1 MRRFATFNN
10 RKIVCHLLLA
20 TLCFS
25 SVLSVRAPSSS
36 AHQLDAPQQ
45 TSEYAYELL
54 KTSVTENR
62 TDHSKA
68 LQTAQQALAIFK
80 SVSDSEGVA
89 EARMQIVLYHVAL
102 GELIEAE
109 EVCQEA
115 LRYWRQQNNLQKQ
128 ASALIYSSFIA
139 QRRGDWPGTL
149 ALLIQAQGLINPQT
163 DLVEMA
169 QIANSFGFVYN
180 QSGLPDIALGEY
192 QRALDYFRQ
201 KDLPRGVN
209 RMTMFIGYTHFLRGD
224 YVAAATS
231 LNQALA
237 SFEHE
242 LDVAQCREQLAQVEI
257 GLGQYNN
264 ARQHLQASLA
274 IYQNANN
281 PMEVARVLALLGKVD
296 EAEGAV
302 ARARTNYL
310 NALRTFQQVGDR
322 FNEAAANFGLGKLEL
337 KAGDYDRAETYLK
350 QSVETTEDLRRASVA
365 RDLTTAYSASVYER
379 YQTYI
384 ECLLQK
390 HKLQPS
396 RGFDVL
402 AFQTSEL
409 ARARAL
415 AELLRDTQSSFV
427 PGVNR
432 SLAARERK
440 LRQLINVKMSER
452 VRLLAKKLQASPG
465 ANTDNLQSQLDQLEA
480 SVTPL
485 QREYAEVRTSL
496 RKVNPLFDQ
505 VTEPTAYSLEQ
516 IQHDVIDDDQTLLL
530 EFLLGEEVSY
540 AWAVTRTG
548 IKTYELP
555 KQQLIAD
562 AAEKVYAEVSEEPND
577 ERTQRLNEATERL
590 AQLVLSP
597 LAEELKAQRLIIVA
611 DGPLHYIPF
620 QLLPAPNGTR
630 EPLIVNHEI
639 VNAPSASILGRL
651 RQENRQRGPSTK
663 LLAAFGDP
671 VFPANYAEFKSPAAG
686 DLVASAEANEL
697 EPWRRIWRD
706 VSRTPDNSTPENLQP
721 LTYSK
726 FELQRLKDLG
736 GPAAFVARGFDASR
750 ESLGRLNLSQFSVL
764 HFATHGLLDPEHP
777 EFSGVVLS
785 MVNTSGQ
792 PQDGFITIPDVYALK
807 APVDL
812 VVLSACHT
820 GLGKKVRGE
829 GLIGL
834 TSGFMHAGASSVAA
848 TLWKAD
854 DQATAKLME
863 YFYANMLEKNMRPA
877 DALRAAQNTMRTTPP
892 WQSPH
897 FWAAFTLQGEYRQPI
912 RIPQSTGTPLKV
924 QHAVGVSLLL
934 LLFAG
939 IGWGYWRRRVP
950 AR

>member
-25 SVLSVRAPSSS
+25 SVLSVRAPSSR
-36 AHQLDAPQQ
+36 AHQLDAPPQ
-45 TSEYAYELL
+45 TSSYAYELL
-54 KTSVTENR
+54 KISAIENR
-62 TDHSKA
+62 TNHLQA
-68 LQTAQQALAIFK
+68 LQTAQRALSIFK
-80 SVSDSEGVA
+80 NLSDDMGIA

-201 KDLPRGVN
+201 KDIPRGVN
-209 RMTMFIGYTHFLRGD
+209 RMTMLIGYTHFLRGD
-224 YVAAATS
+224 YAAAATA

-242 LDVAQCREQLAQVEI
+242 LDVAQCREQLARVEI

-264 ARQHLQASLA
+264 ARQHLQAALTV
-274 IYQNANN
+274 YQNANN
-281 PMEVARVLALLGKVD
+281 PMEVARVLALLGQID

-310 NALRTFQQVGDR
+310 DALRTFQQGDR
-322 FNEAAANFGLGKLEL
+322 FNEAAANFALGKLEL

-350 QSVETTEDLRRASVA
+350 QSVDTTEDLRRASVA

-415 AELLRDTQSSFV
+415 AELLRDTQSSFA

-452 VRLLAKKLQASPG
+452 VGLLAKKLRAGPE
-465 ANTDNLQSQLDQLEA
+465 ANTDDLQSQLDQLEA

-485 QREYAEVRTSL
+485 QHEYAEVRTSL
-496 RKVNPLFDQ
+496 REVNPLFDQ
-505 VTEPTAYSLEQ
+505 VTEPTAYTLDQ
-516 IQHDVIDDDQTLLL
+516 IQRDVIDDDQTVLL
-530 EFLLGEEVSY
+530 EFILGEQASY

-562 AAEKVYAEVSEEPND
+562 AAEKVYAEASEEPD
-577 ERTQRLNEATERL
+577 DKRTQRLNEATERL
-590 AQLVLSP
+590 TQLVLSP

-671 VFPANYAEFKSPAAG
+671 VFPANYAEFKSPGAG
-686 DLVASAEANEL
+686 ELVASVKANEI

-706 VSRTPDNSTPENLQP
+706 VSRTPDNPTPESLQP

-736 GPAAFVARGFDASR
+736 GPTAFVARGFDASR

-848 TLWKAD
+848 SLWKAD

-912 RIPQSTGTPLKV
+912 RVPQPTGTPLKV
-924 QHAVGVSLLL
+924 QHAVGAALLL
-934 LLFAG
+934 LLLAG

-950 AR
+950 AN

>member
-1 MRRFATFNN
+1 MRLVATVNN
-10 RKIVCHLLLA
+10 RKIVCQLLMA
-20 TLCFS
+20 AVCFTC
-25 SVLSVRAPSSS
+25 VLSVRAPSSR
-36 AHQLDAPQQ
+36 AHQLDVPQQ
-45 TSEYAYELL
+45 TGEYAYELL
-54 KTSVTENR
+54 ETSATQNETN
-62 TDHSKA
+62 HLLA
-68 LQTAQQALAIFK
+68 LQTAQQALAIFE
-80 SVSDSEGVA
+80 SLSDNLGVA
-89 EARMQIVLYHVAL
+89 EARMRIALYHLAL
-102 GELIEAE
+102 GDLIEARDIYQQ
-109 EVCQEA
+109 V
-115 LRYWRQQNNLQKQ
+115 LPYWRQQNNLKNQ
-128 ASALIYSSFIA
+128 SAVLINLSFIE
-139 QRRGDWPGTL
+139 QRRGDWSNTL
-149 ALLIQAQGLINPQT
+149 TYLYEAQS
-163 DLVEMA
+163 LVDPA
-169 QIANSFGFVYN
+169 NLTQLGQIANSFGYVYN
-180 QSGLPDIALGEY
+180 QNGLPEIALGEY

-201 KDLPRGVN
+201 VNEQTRGVN
-209 RMTMFIGYTHFLRGD
+209 RMIMLIGYTHFLRGD
-224 YVAAATS
+224 YPAAENY

-237 SFEHE
+237 SFEDD
-242 LDVAQCREQLAQVEI
+242 LDKAQCREYLARLQI
-257 GLGQYNN
+257 ALGQYNI
-264 ARQHLQASLA
+264 ARQHLQTSLA
-274 IYQNANN
+274 IYQSAHN
-281 PMEVARVLALLGKVD
+281 PMEVARVLALLGQID
-296 EAEGAV
+296 EAEGAF

-310 NALRTFQQVGDR
+310 DALGTFQQVEDR
-322 FNEAAANFGLGKLEL
+322 VNEAAANFALGKLEL
-337 KAGDYDRAETYLK
+337 RAGDYDRAETYLK
-350 QSVETTEDLRRASVA
+350 QSVETTEDLRRASIA
-365 RDLTTAYSASVYER
+365 RDLTTAYSATVYER

-384 ECLLQK
+384 ECLLHK

-396 RGFDVL
+396 RGLDVL

-415 AELLRDTQSSFV
+415 AELLRDTQSSFA
-427 PGVNR
+427 PGVNP
-432 SLAARERK
+432 SLATRERA
-440 LRQLINVKMSER
+440 LRQTISAKMNLRVQLLVQKLQSGPDTNVD
-452 VRLLAKKLQASPG
+452 KLQA
-465 ANTDNLQSQLDQLEA
+465 QLNQLEA
-480 SVTPL
+480 SLTPL
-485 QREYAEVRTSL
+485 QNEYAQAKTRL

-505 VTEPTAYSLEQ
+505 VTEPTAYTLEQ
-516 IQHDVIDDDQTLLL
+516 IQHDVIDDDQTVLL
-530 EFLLGEEVSY
+530 EFILGEQASY
-540 AWAVTRTG
+540 AWAVTRNG

-562 AAEKVYAEVSEEPND
+562 AAEKVYAEASEEPDD
-577 ERTQRLNEATERL
+577 ERTQRLNEAAERL

-630 EPLIVNHEI
+630 EPLIANHEI

-651 RQENRQRGPSTK
+651 RQENRQREPSTK

-671 VFPANYAEFKSPAAG
+671 VFPSNYAQFKSPEAG
-686 DLVASAEANEL
+686 ELVASVKGNEL

-706 VSRTPDNSTPENLQP
+706 VSRTADNPNPETLQP

-736 GPAAFVARGFDASR
+736 GPAAVVARGFDASR
-750 ESLGRLNLSQFSVL
+750 ESLGRLNLSEFSVL

-848 TLWKAD
+848 SLWKAD

-863 YFYANMLEKNMRPA
+863 YFYANMLEKNLRPA
-877 DALRAAQNTMRTTPP
+877 DALRAAQNTMRTTSP

-912 RIPQSTGTPLKV
+912 RIPQPTGAPLKV
-924 QHAVGVSLLL
+924 QHAVGASLLFL
-934 LLFAG
+934 LLAG
-939 IGWGYWRRRVP
+939 IGWGYWRRRGT
-950 AR
+950 AN